1 MLKEIGVDS
10 VEELYSDIPEKI
22 RVRQPLK
29 IAGLHSEQEVRAHI
43 EALLSRNRSATDDS
57 VFLGGGIYNHY
68 IPAAVKAILS
78 RTEFQTSYTPYQAE
92 ISQGLLQG
100 LFEFQ
105 SLMADLAAVD
115 VVNSS
120 LYDWSTA
127 LGEAARMA
135 VRATGRNRILV
146 PKCLHPDKLSVLR
159 NYTEPVG
166 IQVDSY
172 GYDHETGKIDLEDF
186 QSKLGLDTAAAYVEV
201 PSFFGVLDSTV
212 TDVPSI
218 CHGKGTLAVVGFDPV
233 SLGMLKPPGEYGA
246 DIIVAEGQCITA
258 EMNYGGPSLGI
269 IGCRGDSL
277 TRQMPGRL
285 IGMTTTVDGR
295 DRAFSMVLQ
304 TREQHIRRER
314 ATSNICTN
322 EALLALGAAVYLS
335 LLGPSGLR
343 QVFATILAKTQFAIK
358 TLGESSKI
366 TVPRF
371 KSSHYQDFVVSLEG
385 GNGSVRTLQK
395 EMIARGVQCGKGLQ
409 ASFPEL
415 GESLLLSVTEL
426 NSEESIA
433 RLGRT
438 MGEVLESM

>member
-1 MLKEIGVDS
+1 
-10 VEELYSDIPEKI
+10 
-22 RVRQPLK
+22 
-29 IAGLHSEQEVRAHI
+29 
-43 EALLSRNRSATDDS
+43 
-57 VFLGGGIYNHY
+57 
-68 IPAAVKAILS
+68 
-78 RTEFQTSYTPYQAE
+78 
-92 ISQGLLQG
+92 
-100 LFEFQ
+100 
-105 SLMADLAAVD
+105 
-115 VVNSS
+115 
-120 LYDWSTA
+120 
-127 LGEAARMA
+127 
-135 VRATGRNRILV
+135 
-146 PKCLHPDKLSVLR
+146 
-159 NYTEPVG
+159 
-166 IQVDSY
+166 
-172 GYDHETGKIDLEDF
+172 
-186 QSKLGLDTAAAYVEV
+186 
-201 PSFFGVLDSTV
+201 
-212 TDVPSI
+212 
-218 CHGKGTLAVVGFDPV
+218 
-233 SLGMLKPPGEYGA
+233 
-246 DIIVAEGQCITA
+246 
-258 EMNYGGPSLGI
+258 
-269 IGCRGDSL
+269 
-277 TRQMPGRL
+277 
-285 IGMTTTVDGR
+285 
-295 DRAFSMVLQ
+295 MVLQ

-371 KSSHYQDFVVSLEG
+371 KSSHYQDFVVSLQG